1 MTAQPYTVSVR
12 KATPADTDTIIWLI
26 KELAIYEK
34 EPQEAKATQELVK
47 ENLFEKQYANCLIA
61 ESEGKDGKLSPVGL
75 AIYFFSFST
84 WTCKPSLYLED
95 LFVLEEVRNSGVG
108 KA

>member
-1 MTAQPYTVSVR
+1 M
-12 KATPADTDTIIWLI
+12 
-26 KELAIYEK
+26 
-34 EPQEAKATQELVK
+34 K
-47 ENLFEKQYANCLIA
+47 ENIFEKKYANCIIA
-61 ESEGKDGKLSPVGL
+61 ESEGEDGKLAPVGL

-95 LFVLEEVRNSGVG
+95 LFVLESVRNRGVG